1 MATLGVEY
9 PARVRRRSSEK
20 KAWLLSAPSTV
31 LLFSRV
37 LMPRKLKRPNPLES
51 LTTPGVSAAKLDQR
65 PPLIGK
71 LEIAVWFKVG
81 AKSADVVLICGASAL
96 TSTVSVLLP
105 IAMWGE
111 SSVTL
116 PTCTMTCSDLYGA
129 KPCWVTVT
137 VYVPG
142 CSLLTRKNP
151 EPSVVIVVSAF
162 VPLLR
167 TTIFALATTAPLLS

>member
-9 PARVRRRSSEK
+9 PARVRPRSSEK

-31 LLFSRV
+31 LLFRSV
-37 LMPRKLKRPNPLES
+37 LMPRKLSSPNPLE
-51 LTTPGVSAAKLDQR
+51 LATTPGVSTAKLDQR
-65 PPLIGK
+65 PPLMGR
-71 LEIAVWFKVG
+71 LEIATWFNVG
-81 AKSADVVLICGASAL
+81 ANSGVDELICGASAL

-105 IAMWGE
+105 MARWGE

-116 PTCTMTCSDLYGA
+116 PTCTMTCSDLNGA
-129 KPCWVTVT
+129 NPCSLIAT

-162 VPLLR
+162 VPLLC
-167 TTIFALATTAPLLS
+167 TTIFAFATTAPLV